1 MARTE
6 APLSKDEA
14 ARAPTRRMTVIAQD
28 PGVQRD
34 NKIVMSTIDVP
45 AEDLRV
51 GPMGYRVQVA
61 DYDATRRVFHG
72 SHNLPASIEKEPKA
86 WQDGDPS
93 ILRDFRFHAQNAY
106 ALVMKTLARF
116 EFALGRRIPWSFEH
130 PSAES
135 RAARHGRRQCLLQSR
150 GRRTGVRILHGDIR
164 RPGVHVPF
172 PRHHRSRDDARA
184 PRCAA

>member
-28 PGVQRD
+28 PAVRRD
-34 NKIVMSTIDVP
+34 NRIVMSTIDVP

-72 SHNLPASIEKEPKA
+72 SHNLPPSIVKEPKA
-86 WQDGDPS
+86 WQNGDPS
-93 ILRDFRFHAQNAY
+93 IQRDFRFHAQKRLRAGDEDAG
-106 ALVMKTLARF
+106 ALRVCPGSAHPVVLQD
-116 EFALGRRIPWSFEH
+116 

-135 RAARHGRRQCLLQSR
+135 RAARHGRRQRILQSA
-150 GRRTGVRILHGDIR
+150 G
-164 RPGVHVPF
+164 
-172 PRHHRSRDDARA
+172 
-184 PRCAA
+184 